1 MVFFFFFLPL
11 FVLFILCGLLS
22 EVWRFGLFR
31 CEGCCSQLALTSSG
45 SLPVHFRVLLLLCWW
60 CWFLFP
66 FIRPSFF
73 SFLFII
79 SLQVACPFCGLP
91 GLGFGVGLVTVS
103 RLTLCLFVCS
113 MLCCVL
119 FRWLRGARVSC
130 GLSSVLG
137 WIVCVSCP
145 VAVAIV

>member
-1 MVFFFFFLPL
+1 MFT
-11 FVLFILCGLLS
+11 
-22 EVWRFGLFR
+22 
-31 CEGCCSQLALTSSG
+31 TSSV

-66 FIRPSFF
+66 FIRPSFLIF
-73 SFLFII
+73 NFII

-91 GLGFGVGLVTVS
+91 GLGFGVVLVTVS
-103 RLTLCLFVCS
+103 RLTLCLFVCP

-119 FRWLRGARVSC
+119 FRWVRGVRVSS
-130 GLSSVLG
+130 GLSPFLG

-145 VAVAIV
+145 VAALLSLCSLSHVLRFSRSGSFALLFIVRVVAWCVICWGD